1 MNQTVEK
8 WLIIAALT
16 GWLTSLGSLI
26 GLAIRATSPAI
37 ASRPSH
43 AASVY
48 SQNRVRPQMPSA
60 QKVVMTQIPADT
72 SRGYWAE
79 SLRDRSSSSHRWTE
93 QRSP

>member
-26 GLAIRATSPAI
+26 GLAIRAASPAI

-48 SQNRVRPQMPSA
+48 SQNRVRPPMSSA
-60 QKVVMTQIPADT
+60 QEVVMTRIPADT
-72 SRGYWAE
+72 SKGYWAE
-79 SLRDRSSSSHRWTE
+79 SLRDWSNSNQWTE